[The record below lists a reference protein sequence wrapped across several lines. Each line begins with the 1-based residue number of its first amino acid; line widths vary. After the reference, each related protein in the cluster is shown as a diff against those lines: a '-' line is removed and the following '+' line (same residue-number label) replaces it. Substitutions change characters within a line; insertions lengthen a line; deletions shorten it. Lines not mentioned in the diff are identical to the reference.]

1 MRTPGHFL
9 CMLFCISTVFLLAT
23 HVKYFKNQGR
33 ETAVV
38 RKSLVE
44 TLGPVKAASGQLP
57 FWCSE
62 DPNKDSVGQ
71 KAWENG
77 RREEDNLMNSL
88 FPRHLAADWWLL
100 APLHPPPHPPPPP
113 FSSFWHFSPER
124 ACSALPSSPPSPVA
138 KRPRQSTPTWKVHTY
153 CSNFPVGHVNR
164 CASP

>member
-33 ETAVV
+33 ETPVV

-100 APLHPPPHPPPPP
+100 APLHPPPT
-113 FSSFWHFSPER
+113 
-124 ACSALPSSPPSPVA
+124 PPSTLLLILTLFSRAGMQCP
-138 KRPRQSTPTWKVHTY
+138 PIQSPQSCGKAPTPINTHLKSTHIL
-153 CSNFPVGHVNR
+153 
-164 CASP
+164 